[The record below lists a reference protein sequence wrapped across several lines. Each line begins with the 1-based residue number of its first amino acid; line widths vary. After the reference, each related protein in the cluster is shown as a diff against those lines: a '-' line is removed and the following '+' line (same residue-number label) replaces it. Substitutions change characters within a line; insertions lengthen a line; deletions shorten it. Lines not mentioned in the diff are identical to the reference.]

1 MAHKVQGKKVTG
13 GYLQW
18 TSRIAGVKKDS
29 RPLMWVASDF
39 LFGRSVAGN
48 SGGFDELS
56 MPT

>member
-1 MAHKVQGKKVTG
+1 VAHEVQGKKVAG

-48 SGGFDELS
+48 SVVVLTS
-56 MPT
+56 S